1 MANNGRVL
9 IADDDS
15 VSLFLLSKVFA
26 DGYELCCV
34 KSGEEALANVETFK
48 PDIIILDIVM
58 KGIYGYEACERL
70 KANRDTADIPVVFIS
85 SREEADAE
93 IAGLKVGGIDFITK
107 PFNPAVVRMRISN
120 YIDLKRT
127 RDNLEQMSI
136 TDQLTSLYNRRYFDR
151 MLNSEVRRSSR
162 SHDSIALLMMDI
174 DRFKVYNDN
183 NGHLAGDECLKLIRA
198 DGAAAQHEPR
208 LRLRAGGKREE
219 KRGGSAD
226 RLYGP
231 AGERVRHGIHRRG
244 RGGAGPGR
252 EPAATAERGGQG
264 ALPGE
269 DVGPQQ
275 GLRGAVIFWTG
286 GQPPH
291 RIVRDARHSLS
302 HRLRRRCR
310 EAGG

>member
-183 NGHLAGDECLKLIRA
+183 NGHLAGDECLKLISLAVKKTFRRVGDLVSRYGGEELTA
-198 DGAAAQHEPR
+198 LLPSTNLASACALAENARKNVEDLQIAYTGLPENGFVTVSIGVAAAVP
-208 LRLRAGGKREE
+208 
-219 KRGGSAD
+219 D
-226 RLYGP
+226 P
-231 AGERVRHGIHRRG
+231 
-244 RGGAGPGR
+244 GAN
-252 EPAATAERGGQG
+252 
-264 ALPGE
+264 
-269 DVGPQQ
+269 PQQ
-275 GLRGAVIFWTG
+275 L
-286 GQPPH
+286 
-291 RIVRDARHSLS
+291 LN
-302 HRLRRRCR
+302 
-310 EAGG
+310 EADKALYQAKTSGRNKVYAAQ